1 MKPVALKFIN
11 KAKLKFTYNM
21 TDDDEAKMMIEVEI
35 LKKLQHPCV
44 TEMIDFVN
52 TREILAIVMEFAE
65 GGELDKQ
72 VNYDR
77 TMGRLSET
85 VAKFQFYQI
94 CHTVAYLHSINI
106 CHRDLKLTNI
116 LMTEPHAKSL
126 LKIREASTNFYLV
139 SCGIN
144 KYLTN

>member
-1 MKPVALKFIN
+1 MS
-11 KAKLKFTYNM
+11 
-21 TDDDEAKMMIEVEI
+21 DDDEAKMMIEVEI

-52 TREILAIVMEFAE
+52 TREILAIVMEFLE

-72 VNYDR
+72 VNYDK
-77 TMGRLSET
+77 TMGRLSEN

-116 LMTEPHAKSL
+116 LMAQSHAKSL
-126 LKIREASTNFYLV
+126 LKIREAS
-139 SCGIN
+139 
-144 KYLTN
+144 K